1 MKRLL
6 MLMLMLMMLLL
17 SVNLVWADEIK
28 VEPGDAFS
36 LNISAGSSWKIELDG
51 TFSGVKC
58 GHWAAKRYIYDG
70 KNNES
75 LDLFEFGRFR
85 LGNRKVSFEQAKVGS
100 IHNPGGNTDHWAE
113 VGDFSGRHC
122 VRIEYDAGAGR
133 CSFYVDDNLN
143 GDFIVRSRT
152 TPDMSRLVAVGF
164 SGFVRV
170 LDGGT
175 ATAAD
180 KNSSMDDVI
189 GLGAGPGAAGPGS
202 REFTAPSAGIIAVT
216 AKLSTFGPARL
227 QVEIVS
233 GGNKRDWLVWERAN
247 DSDPS
252 PLKLDGTEVPESM
265 GERSP
270 GDYSPKE
277 MVLEEKLEKGD
288 KVILTLTGSFGA
300 GTPILDYKFKKQ

>member
-1 MKRLL
+1 
-6 MLMLMLMMLLL
+6 MMFLL
-17 SVNLVWADEIK
+17 SLNLVLADEIK

-36 LNISAGSSWKIELDG
+36 LNIPAGSSWKIEFDG
-51 TFSGVKC
+51 TFSGVTC

-70 KNNES
+70 QNNES
-75 LDLFEFGRFR
+75 LDLFEVGRFR
-85 LGNRKVSFEQAKVGS
+85 LGNRKVSFEQAKVGN

-113 VGDFSGRHC
+113 VGNFSGKHC

-133 CSFYVDDNLN
+133 CQFYVDDNLS

-152 TPDMSRLVAVGF
+152 NPDMSRLVAAGF

-175 ATAAD
+175 ATASG
-180 KNSSMDDVI
+180 KNSSMDDVLGI
-189 GLGAGPGAAGPGS
+189 GTGAGTAGQGS
-202 REFTAPSAGIIAVT
+202 REFTAPSDGIITVT

-227 QVEIVS
+227 QVEILS
-233 GGNKRDWLVWERAN
+233 DGDQRNWLVWERAN

-252 PLKLDGTEVPESM
+252 PLKLDGTEVPDSM

-277 MVLEEKLEKGD
+277 MVMEEQLKKGD

-300 GTPILDYKFKKQ
+300 GTPILDYKFQKQ